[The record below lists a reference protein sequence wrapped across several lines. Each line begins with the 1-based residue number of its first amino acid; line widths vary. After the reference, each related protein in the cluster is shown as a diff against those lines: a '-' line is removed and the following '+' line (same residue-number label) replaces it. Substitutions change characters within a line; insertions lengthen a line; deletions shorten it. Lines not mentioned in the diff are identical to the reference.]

1 MLRQKSKKGKLLVI
15 VVLCLGISLSLVS
28 LGNAAKVTLDF
39 PSWWFAMFP
48 TMMEPLVA
56 EYEKKYPDVKINGYD
71 VPYPDYPDRMSTRL
85 AANDP
90 PDVMMVTS
98 GHIPYNKYVELG
110 LLEPLNKWMEKTS
123 YWQNCVAAQKSPPV
137 EVDGRVYILVLLAD
151 ISAPMYMTNAY
162 GEAGVEI
169 PKTTEE
175 MLEVF
180 KKLTRDKDGD
190 GLIDQYGYASHLAPG
205 NFGEWYW
212 ELSIWFIGYGNTH
225 VAKDGKLNLTDADM
239 IKAMKMY
246 KQIYDW
252 NIVPKGQDKST
263 YRRMFTEG
271 VVATLLDGSYMYG
284 VTLDETPENCQYFD
298 TYPLPFETDKI
309 CFSFEGLVIPS
320 GAPHKQEAWNLLG
333 MWSEKKWMEHMIR
346 TSFVTSSRT
355 DVYSEEFLDEYP
367 WFRVYQDETAK
378 RKAIERVPPGFE
390 AEVEEITRVLASWM
404 EEVIFND
411 VPVEKAME
419 NAQREL
425 EDLLFME

>member
-1 MLRQKSKKGKLLVI
+1 
-15 VVLCLGISLSLVS
+15 
-28 LGNAAKVTLDF
+28 
-39 PSWWFAMFP
+39 
-48 TMMEPLVA
+48 
-56 EYEKKYPDVKINGYD
+56 
-71 VPYPDYPDRMSTRL
+71 
-85 AANDP
+85 
-90 PDVMMVTS
+90 
-98 GHIPYNKYVELG
+98 
-110 LLEPLNKWMEKTS
+110 
-123 YWQNCVAAQKSPPV
+123 
-137 EVDGRVYILVLLAD
+137 
-151 ISAPMYMTNAY
+151 
-162 GEAGVEI
+162 
-169 PKTTEE
+169 
-175 MLEVF
+175 
-180 KKLTRDKDGD
+180 
-190 GLIDQYGYASHLAPG
+190 
-205 NFGEWYW
+205 
-212 ELSIWFIGYGNTH
+212 
-225 VAKDGKLNLTDADM
+225 M

-298 TYPLPFETDKI
+298 AYPLPFETDKI